1 MMCEERTA
9 VSFFGVAVF
18 FFVWWD
24 EPHRLLFSILYC
36 GGWNEPYARGGGGGG
51 GGGGRAGG
59 GGGGA
64 GEKEKK

>member
-24 EPHRLLFSILYC
+24 ESVVDGMNRTPGMWQRYGQGSVGGYC
-36 GGWNEPYARGGGGGG
+36 
-51 GGGGRAGG
+51 
-59 GGGGA
+59 
-64 GEKEKK
+64 

>member
-36 GGWNEPYARGGGGGG
+36 GGWNEPYAGDV
-51 GGGGRAGG
+51 A
-59 GGGGA
+59 A
-64 GEKEKK
+64 VWAAAEEV